1 MTANPTSLSTF
12 HKMAS
17 GELSLTST
25 SSQEFDCFPATSG
38 GSGGS
43 VGGVSGGGPGAD
55 RSSNSSRMPTTDSPK
70 DFESAK
76 QLYDQ
81 AVIELT
87 SLRVQHSERK
97 CRMDHVMEQLEFYRE
112 QYMAAMNQVEQS
124 AQEGSNLRTKYTDI
138 SNENV
143 RLQQRNHHLEKK
155 LTRCMETIKQEK
167 EHGGATNAYT
177 FVEQCNEW
185 KKKYDTSLLEMEA
198 MRKEMDRYKKVCED
212 LSRDRNSLALEK
224 DSLKQQLSNSIREK
238 GMFHDDIK
246 EMTKVM
252 QSRADELRRVT
263 AQRNAAEHELRT
275 ILAERKGVLEEN
287 QKLSDDLSATKDEL
301 ENHIRE
307 EKKTAYENDSLK
319 LEIES
324 VLRYRDDLAKEC
336 GNLREKLDEANQ
348 KMDHRDMLMKSR
360 DSTWSKDMLSDSKDK
375 FGRSEQHILD
385 LDVANQEI
393 EKLRKSLERA
403 MTDID
408 KSANE
413 TEVAKSR
420 RDWAISEREKIV
432 LERDSVKILCDE
444 LRKER
449 DTAISDLLAAIRDSE
464 KIKKQKDEACREV
477 EQIREQLDSQLLN
490 SSRRNIR
497 WSCSPYELDMF
508 QKNDTEIVELDMSAA
523 SGSDADFGIVLE
535 GGREDSLNRGETG
548 VVVVSVAVDSIAY
561 GMLRPN
567 DCILQINSLD
577 CKTASKR
584 MVHEA
589 LRTCGS
595 SRCSIVVKR
604 QKVNK
609 SHMYAVQLNMTG
621 GNRNHGITLETGVF
635 ISKIASD
642 SLAAKEGELLAGDRV
657 LSVNSK
663 TMEGVKT
670 AKEAMAHLDDNRT
683 DSLTIISLKQVTQAR
698 DVVNTT
704 RSKHSKMTNTCTQ
717 TEGGNGPFANSDA
730 SRSFASTQNS
740 KSTSKISEMINKFKG
755 KMHIPGH
762 GQHKGSTVSE
772 TDSWCLEN
780 DAIEVLDSV
789 LNNENASGKSK
800 DNLFKR
806 SKRSSK
812 KEINSSLKE
821 ANKNLGTWPRTNIL
835 LSSTAEG
842 NHSGT
847 IVQPRK
853 KERPTLS
860 FFTGPISLSK
870 EEKAPPPI
878 KKDNYFQPGV
888 ITAPNTT
895 SGANSGLSQNTSTNS
910 NRNSNPIPFHVLCP
924 PPPSVVNRHSVYGTT
939 EIDPIMPSHNSRTA
953 PVPMPHTTSH
963 TLSRNSKIQG
973 MYHHSNHYH
982 PINPNRLS
990 LNIPTNTNILDSN
1003 HLYNTL
1009 HSSSRSSHNKSPAMH
1024 PDHPQKLI
1032 SPSSSTA
1039 GTQKNSLDHIP
1050 FKNSIDSFLNPKSNM
1065 SSMDFKRTSMTSP
1078 QQLKDTQH
1086 SLKSQN
1092 SIDLFLQMPAKSP
1105 PSMDIPI
1112 KQSQAQAS
1120 RDSFDVFTGNR
1131 GDPNA
1136 SRSSRNNSKYPS
1148 DSDSLGMM
1156 DLMPVPSSGLPSTSS
1171 SYTSP
1176 LPTYTPPSR
1185 MQSVPPSS
1193 RAHRS
1198 GYPSIGGLPVY
1209 LHPHSHPI
1217 RQSSPLTLPVSQAP
1231 FESSAQHST
1240 DKLEFEYSLPHHSHG
1255 ASMDVDMYSG
1265 RVKQS
1270 IPSRGGQPDRD
1281 MAYSGGSGSGYYGH
1295 HAYEGGTFPRKKENQ
1310 RFRIPSN
1317 PSVTSKGSGVKN
1329 STGSI
1334 EHGSERGSPMP
1345 PAFQVEVL
1353 SHGAN
1358 KRNSMP
1364 DYCYGQKPSPGDL
1377 RRVTI
1382 DKSVELGIT
1391 ITCNTGG
1398 GIFVS
1403 TVAENSIA
1411 SQVSV

>member
-1 MTANPTSLSTF
+1 
-12 HKMAS
+12 MAS

-38 GSGGS
+38 GSGAS
-43 VGGVSGGGPGAD
+43 VGGVSGNGPGGERLA
-55 RSSNSSRMPTTDSPK
+55 NTSRLPNADSPK

-76 QLYDQ
+76 QQYDQ
-81 AVIELT
+81 AVIELN

-155 LTRCMETIKQEK
+155 LTRCMETMKQDK
-167 EHGGATNAYT
+167 EHGGSAGNCT

-185 KKKYDTSLLEMEA
+185 KKKYETSLLEMDA
-198 MRKEMDRYKKVCED
+198 MCKEMDRYKKVCED

-224 DSLKQQLSNSIREK
+224 DGLKQQLSNSMREK
-238 GMFHDDIK
+238 SMYHDDIK

-287 QKLSDDLSATKDEL
+287 QKLSDDLAATKDEL
-301 ENHIRE
+301 EKHMRDD
-307 EKKTAYENDSLK
+307 KKTVYENDSLK
-319 LEIES
+319 LEIAS

-336 GNLREKLDEANQ
+336 GNLREKLEEASQ

-408 KSANE
+408 KSSNE

-477 EQIREQLDSQLLN
+477 EQIREQMDSQLLN

-497 WSCSPYELDMF
+497 WSCSPYEMELL
-508 QKNDTEIVELDMSAA
+508 QKNDSEVIELDMSAV

-535 GGREDSLNRGETG
+535 GGREDSLNRVDNG

-561 GMLRPN
+561 GKLRPN

-595 SRCSIVVKR
+595 SRCSVVVKR

-621 GNRNHGITLETGVF
+621 GNRNHGINLETGVF
-635 ISKIASD
+635 ISKIAAD

-657 LSVNSK
+657 LSINSK

-698 DVVNTT
+698 DFVHTS

-717 TEGGNGPFANSDA
+717 TEGGNGAFANSDGA
-730 SRSFASTQNS
+730 RSFASTQNS

-762 GQHKGSTVSE
+762 GQHKGSTVSD

-780 DAIEVLDSV
+780 DAIDVLDSV

-800 DNLFKR
+800 DNLIKR

-812 KEINSSLKE
+812 KENSSSSTKE
-821 ANKNLGTWPRTNIL
+821 ANKNLGTWPRANIL

-847 IVQPRK
+847 IVQQRK

-860 FFTGPISLSK
+860 FFTGPISLTK

-888 ITAPNTT
+888 ITAPNATNNAS
-895 SGANSGLSQNTSTNS
+895 SGIPQNPATNP

-924 PPPSVVNRHSVYGTT
+924 PPPSVVNRHSVYGTS
-939 EIDPIMPSHNSRTA
+939 DVDAVMLSHNNRTA
-953 PVPMPHTTSH
+953 ALPMPHTSH
-963 TLSRNSKIQG
+963 TLSRNSKIPG
-973 MYHHSNHYH
+973 MYHNSNHQYN
-982 PINPNRLS
+982 PINPNRFS
-990 LNIPTNTNILDSN
+990 LNIPTNTNILDGNS
-1003 HLYNTL
+1003 LYNTL
-1009 HSSSRSSHNKSPAMH
+1009 HSSSRSSPYKSPATAAAMH
-1024 PDHPQKLI
+1024 PDQPQKLV
-1032 SPSSSTA
+1032 SSSTA
-1039 GTQKNSLDHIP
+1039 TAAATQKNSLDHIP
-1050 FKNSIDSFLNPKSNM
+1050 FKNSVDSFLNPKSNM

-1078 QQLKDTQH
+1078 QQLKEMQH

-1092 SIDLFLQMPAKSP
+1092 SIDSFLQMPAKSP

-1112 KQSQAQAS
+1112 KQFTGQAS
-1120 RDSFDVFTGNR
+1120 RDSFDVFTGMR
-1131 GDPNA
+1131 GGDPNA

-1156 DLMPVPSSGLPSTSS
+1156 DSMPLPNSGSGLPSISS

-1176 LPTYTPPSR
+1176 LPNYMPPSR
-1185 MQSVPPSS
+1185 NQAAVPPSS
-1193 RAHRS
+1193 RGHRS
-1198 GYPSIGGLPVY
+1198 GYIGGLPVY
-1209 LHPHSHPI
+1209 LHPQSHSI
-1217 RQSSPLTLPVSQAP
+1217 RQSSPLTLPASQAP
-1231 FESSAQHST
+1231 SESSAQHST
-1240 DKLEFEYSLPHHSHG
+1240 DKLEFEYSMPHHSHG

-1265 RVKQS
+1265 RKQQ
-1270 IPSRGGQPDRD
+1270 IPTRGAAPDRD
-1281 MAYSGGSGSGYYGH
+1281 MAYCAGGGSGYYGQ
-1295 HAYEGGTFPRKKENQ
+1295 HAYEAGTFPRKKENQ

-1411 SQVSV
+1411 SQVCIFIGL